1 MGQEQIDLTL
11 NALDNEVFV
20 ITQVNLDVSS
30 PDIPT
35 GANDIN
41 FSSATLSTTQRED
54 VGTIGAS
61 NVIASA
67 QRELGRTAVGM
78 YQFDREDPLFAA
90 ISEDYLAIVATNN
103 MWLQVIGE
111 GAAVANIKSV
121 RCRVYGYRAQASAA
135 QYAALVQSELLS
147 A

>member
-20 ITQVNLDVSS
+20 VTQVNLDVSS

-35 GANDIN
+35 GTNDIN
-41 FSSATLSTTQRED
+41 FSSATLSTTKRED

-67 QRELGRTAVGM
+67 QREIGRTTVGL
-78 YQFDREDPLFAA
+78 YQFDRENPLFSA

-103 MWLQVIGE
+103 MFVQVVGE
-111 GAAVANIKSV
+111 GAQVANIKSCRV
-121 RCRVYGYRAQASAA
+121 RVYGYRAHASAA